1 MNKSY
6 SYKPSDEEE
15 EEFENEEKNAAASA
29 VSGTPFNVLMQQAG
43 KLKSKQGESA
53 RKAYDNYP
61 PWYQHSMFAQDDVIA
76 ARDMAFTERMAVA
89 MTFKEKGT
97 ASLKGG
103 ELYDA
108 MHDYERALSIFKW
121 IVNMK
126 EDWKKKEIEDSMIKE
141 FDFVP
146 SSSQEAEEVRIFQ
159 CSCLLNLALVYSRQ
173 LQWNYVILS
182 CTAVLEIDASN
193 TKALFRRAQARYRP
207 VYCGV
212 TENELAL
219 ADLKRAVSLKPTDPL
234 IKREYV
240 KLKRELEQQRV
251 KDTKQFGGLFDRG
264 RVVQD
269 GDVRSDDDTDSGRMS
284 VDEAL
289 KSLKDAESACQRYY
303 EDGRLD
309 DAKRLQATVTRLRK
323 DIDEFTAEQREKA
336 AQAAAQEPKRNP
348 FLDINL
354 ENITPKQ
361 LEDAAKS
368 GLDLNDPKVREY
380 IADIQK
386 ELLLKEGQKSK
397 SSNTSAQ
404 KEEMKTVMDR
414 LESRKLVDI
423 LSKGWEADEN
433 KELVRRLLANRLSF
447 IEKFE
452 MPSVRV
458 EELDNDDDND
468 DEDNSLLK
476 TNTVIEKDTPFE
488 TLYEYMLDDI
498 SELYEAETRRMEV
511 REEKGDRDNGF
522 SGRIMGMMDEKYQ
535 LHDVEKEL
543 RDQHSFDWRGTLFYT
558 VLGFVLFRFFIIP
571 NYNRFCDSYCGG
583 VDCGESMLCNP
594 VSMPPVGSEGF
605 GDDSN
610 NVGGAKSSLVEES
623 GSEFDDYEF

>member
-6 SYKPSDEEE
+6 NYKPSEEEE

-61 PWYQHSMFAQDDVIA
+61 PWYQHSMFAQDDVVA
-76 ARDMAFTERMAVA
+76 ARNMNFTERMTVA
-89 MTFKEKGT
+89 MNFKEKGT
-97 ASLKGG
+97 ASLKAD

-108 MHDYERALSIFKW
+108 MHDYERALSVFKW
-121 IVNMK
+121 IENMK
-126 EDWKKKEIEDSMIKE
+126 DDWKKKEIEDSMIKE

-146 SSSQEAEEVRIFQ
+146 ASPQESEEVRVFQ

-173 LQWNYVILS
+173 LQWSYVILA
-182 CTAVLEIDASN
+182 CTAVLELDSSN

-212 TENELAL
+212 TENEIAL
-219 ADLKRAVSLKPTDPL
+219 ADLKHAVSLKPSDPL

-251 KDTKQFGGLFDRG
+251 KDTKQFGGLFNRG

-269 GDVRSDDDTDSGRMS
+269 GDLRGDDDAGSGRMS

-309 DAKRLQATVTRLRK
+309 DADRLQATVTRLRK
-323 DIDEFTAEQREKA
+323 DIDEFTAQQREKA
-336 AQAAAQEPKRNP
+336 AQAAAQEPARNP

-354 ENITPKQ
+354 EDITPKQ

-380 IADIQK
+380 IAEIQK
-386 ELLLKEGQKSK
+386 ELQLKEGQKSK
-397 SSNTSAQ
+397 LNITSEP
-404 KEEMKTVMDR
+404 KEEMKSVMDR

-423 LSKGWEADEN
+423 LSKGLEADEN
-433 KELVRRLLANRLSF
+433 KELVKHLLANRLAYV
-447 IEKFE
+447 EKFE

-458 EELDNDDDND
+458 EELDDDDESG
-468 DEDNSLLK
+468 DENYSHSK
-476 TNTVIEKDTPFE
+476 SSTIIERDSPFE

-498 SELYEAETRRMEV
+498 SELYEEETSRMDA
-511 REEKGDRDNGF
+511 RDGKEEGDNSF
-522 SGRIMGMMDEKYQ
+522 SGRIMAMMDEKYQ
-535 LHDVEKEL
+535 LHAVEKEL
-543 RDQHSFDWRGTLFYT
+543 RGQQSFDWRGTLLYT
-558 VLGFVLFRFFIIP
+558 ILGFILFRFFIIP

-583 VDCGESMLCNP
+583 VDCSDSMLCSP
-594 VSMPPVGSEGF
+594 LPATVSEGF
-605 GDDSN
+605 PDDSSS
-610 NVGGAKSSLVEES
+610 VEGAVKSIVEES